1 MPAKML
7 DDETRALLQ
16 QEWQEKRDELA
27 KLYKKIQRLEAMLNP
42 LRVQYHNA
50 ASRFRQVDREL
61 AEERVRVIETKARA
75 RAKKVSEDPLVD
87 QLLNMTPS
95 QIDQLA
101 RLLND
106 YQKKGQK

>member
-7 DDETRALLQ
+7 DDETRAMLQ

-42 LRVQYHNA
+42 LRIQYHNA

-61 AEERVRVIETKARA
+61 AEERVKVIETKARA
-75 RAKKVSEDPLVD
+75 KAKVGEDPLVD

-101 RLLND
+101 RLLTD

>member
-7 DDETRALLQ
+7 DDETRAMLQ

-42 LRVQYHNA
+42 LRIQYHNA

-61 AEERVRVIETKARA
+61 AEERVKVIETKTK
-75 RAKKVSEDPLVD
+75 AKAKVSEDPLVD

-101 RLLND
+101 KLLTD

>member
-7 DDETRALLQ
+7 DDETRAMLQ

-42 LRVQYHNA
+42 LRIQYHNA

-61 AEERVRVIETKARA
+61 AEERVKVIETKARA
-75 RAKKVSEDPLVD
+75 KAKVSEDPLVD

-101 RLLND
+101 RLLTD

>member
-1 MPAKML
+1 MPAKIL
-7 DDETRALLQ
+7 DDETRAMLQ

-42 LRVQYHNA
+42 LRIQYHNA
-50 ASRFRQVDREL
+50 ARRFRQVDREL
-61 AEERVRVIETKARA
+61 AEERVKVIETKAK
-75 RAKKVSEDPLVD
+75 AKAKVNEDPLVD

-101 RLLND
+101 RLLTD